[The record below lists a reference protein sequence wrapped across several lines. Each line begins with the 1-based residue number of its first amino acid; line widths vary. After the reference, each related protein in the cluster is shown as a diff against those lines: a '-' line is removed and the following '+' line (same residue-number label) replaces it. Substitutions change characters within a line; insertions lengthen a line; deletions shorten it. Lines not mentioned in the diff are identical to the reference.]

1 MSYNISFTILDTTAK
16 YFKLK
21 HLRFYIMILPQ
32 MSEF

>member
-16 YFKLK
+16 HFNLK
-21 HLRFYIMILPQ
+21 DLRFYNMILPQ